1 MNRQYFRP
9 GQALERGQK
18 LTCPGAGK
26 LFCGAGASKTRHG
39 VNKNTSFLFTLVE
52 LLVVIA
58 IISLLAS
65 LLLPAL
71 NQARDKAQQISCLNN
86 QKQIGTTLVFYTDDN
101 GGFGPRYNFGTSLA
115 SPYVKWQDVLVPYLY
130 SNVPVVDCA
139 HLDHPAS
146 ITMPSNYK
154 SKYYPRSIFR
164 CPKSLATGIGGH
176 YGINYMVSTPRV
188 NHPRAELS
196 WKKISRPSQRMVVTD
211 IYRLDG
217 SGNPYNSDP
226 FLHQKSAVSYRHQNG
241 KGANFLFA
249 DAHAQT
255 IGISEVPEENGIDT
269 SPSPGDYFWGKGWDR

>member
-1 MNRQYFRP
+1 MNRYKSGP
-9 GQALERGQK
+9 GQIPGSGQK
-18 LTCPGAGK
+18 PTRLTAEKGSYSATT
-26 LFCGAGASKTRHG
+26 SKTRYG
-39 VNKNTSFLFTLVE
+39 KKANESTLFTLIE

-71 NQARDKAQQISCLNN
+71 NQARDKAHQISCLNN

-101 GGFGPRYNFGTSLA
+101 AGFGPRYNFGTS
-115 SPYVKWQDVLVPYLY
+115 STPPYIKWQDALVPYLF

-146 ITMPSNYK
+146 VTVPSNFK
-154 SKYYPRSIFR
+154 SKYYPRAPFR
-164 CPKSLATGIGGH
+164 CPKSLATGIGSH
-176 YGINYMVSTPRV
+176 YGINFMVSTPRTS
-188 NHPRAELS
+188 HPRAELS
-196 WKKISRPSQRMVVTD
+196 WSKISRPSQRMVVAD

-226 FLHQKSAVSYRHQNG
+226 CLHQKSTVSYRHQNR

-255 IGISEVPEENGIDT
+255 ISISEVPEENGVDT
-269 SPSPGDYFWGKGWDR
+269 SPSPGDYFWGKGWGR